1 MYYQIKGSGEFEF
14 DPMNF
19 WAPETV
25 QFQAKRTFIDTVLK
39 MASDNRFEGKQY
51 FTMEQIR
58 NAYRGKK

>member
-1 MYYQIKGSGEFEF
+1 MK
-14 DPMNF
+14 F

-25 QFQAKRTFIDTVLK
+25 PFQAKARFIDTVLK

-58 NAYRGKK
+58 NAYRGKNGSKIVR